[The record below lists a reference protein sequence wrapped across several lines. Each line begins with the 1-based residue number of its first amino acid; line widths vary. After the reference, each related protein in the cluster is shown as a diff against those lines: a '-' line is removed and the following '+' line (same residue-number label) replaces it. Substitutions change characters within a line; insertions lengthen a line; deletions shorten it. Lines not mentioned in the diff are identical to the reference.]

1 MGNVREEG
9 INMYITDNYTPKM
22 NQIISVTEALKRV
35 TVSVSPSVNTMAN
48 SIKSSMASASSSI
61 NSVNSSIKK
70 MTSSIKSLNNSI
82 EKMNGSMNN
91 SGSSNKDFSEDLETL
106 GRSAENARSKLVR
119 LSQVAN
125 SKKGRDTH
133 KNVKAKNNES
143 KNNKSDK
150 PEKIKTVQDIVKR
163 VKTQTVDI
171 SKKIVTGKLPELK
184 NKVFNSN
191 LVMSVKGNNIVQ
203 NTLNILNK
211 IKNSKW
217 ISSISVKDLAKN
229 VLIGTLSKLK
239 QFAGRMWTGAISI
252 KDKASSILGGI
263 KDKISDITNGF
274 SIGGAVKKGVDLVGK
289 GQNQKAVLT
298 NVVQRTTGVKDKI
311 EAKSEANNYYNDV
324 IKDIALKSPFDP
336 SEVISMS
343 TKAMTISGGKID
355 KSKDITQAM
364 VNVRAL
370 NMETSSDQDVS
381 AAFVSA
387 SKGNMD
393 ALNTLVGE
401 NYKTLDD
408 ALEGIKEKQN
418 GLANEMAGT
427 IPGLLSSASTY
438 IDMGLNSMIEPFD
451 SILEGGLKKI
461 NSFLEKVPSGI
472 GGFSQKVADVMNGK
486 KIAENKQNPIETQ
499 VATALGHVPQSI
511 GNTSQM
517 LVQNIDFTALTNS
530 LLPVVNLVNVLLDS
544 INNKSPVAQGII
556 SIFGTVVTT
565 VFQLIGPVVEAV
577 SPIIMRIFTFL
588 GEYAPQI
595 NNFIETLG
603 VIWKTVWETLGPL
616 LETGWKIIEPIL
628 GAFFNILDKV
638 CKIVKDICKWWQT
651 MINKIKN
658 GSITGTV
665 LNLVEKSK
673 KNYKD
678 NPYAGTKA
686 GDSGKAY
693 SSKKGNNAFGLNYVP
708 YNDYQT
714 RLHEGEMVLT
724 KQEANQYRSRKNG
737 GNINIAKLADTIV
750 IREEADI
757 EKITSKL
764 VASIQVA
771 QLGGVL

>member
-9 INMYITDNYTPKM
+9 INMYLTDNYTPKM
-22 NQIISVTEALKRV
+22 KQIIAITETFRRV
-35 TVSVSPSVNTMAN
+35 TVSVSPSTNAMAN
-48 SIKSSMASASSSI
+48 NIKSSMASASSSI
-61 NSVNSSIKK
+61 SSVNSSIKK
-70 MTSSIKSLNNSI
+70 MKDSIKNVNSFI
-82 EKMNGSMNN
+82 EKMTVSMNN
-91 SGSSNKDFSEDLETL
+91 TNSASKDFSEDLEL
-106 GRSAENARSKLVR
+106 IGRSAEKARSKLVR

-125 SKKGRDTH
+125 SKKGRNTH
-133 KNVKAKNNES
+133 PNVRSQNNNSEVS
-143 KNNKSDK
+143 KSEGNK
-150 PEKIKTVQDIVKR
+150 PTKIKTVQDIVRR
-163 VKTQTVDI
+163 VKTETINVP
-171 SKKIVTGKLPELK
+171 KKMVTDKLSGFK
-184 NKVFNSN
+184 NKVFNSS
-191 LVMSVKGNNIVQ
+191 LVMDIKGSNLVQ

-217 ISSISVKDLAKN
+217 ISAISVKDLAKN

-239 QFAGRMWTGAISI
+239 QFAGRVWSGAISI
-252 KDKASSILGGI
+252 KDKASSVLGGI

-274 SIGGAVKKGVDLVGK
+274 SIGEAVKKGVDLVGK

-298 NVVQRTTGVKDKI
+298 NVVQRTTGIKDKVK
-311 EAKSEANNYYNDV
+311 AKSEANDYYDGIVKDV
-324 IKDIALKSPFDP
+324 ALKTPFDP

-343 TKAMTISGGKID
+343 TKAMMIGGGDTD
-355 KSKDITQAM
+355 KSKKITQAM
-364 VNVRAL
+364 VDVRAL
-370 NMETSSDQDVS
+370 NMDTSSEQDVS

-401 NYKTLDD
+401 NYKTFDD
-408 ALEGIKEKQN
+408 ALKGIKEKQN

-438 IDMGLNSMIEPFD
+438 IDMGLNNMIEPFD
-451 SILEGGLKKI
+451 TILKGGLEKI
-461 NSFLEKVPSGI
+461 NSFLEKVPQSL

-499 VATALGHVPQSI
+499 TATALGHIPGAI
-511 GNTSQM
+511 GNTGQM
-517 LVQNIDFTALTNS
+517 LAQNIDFTALTNS
-530 LLPVVNLVNVLLDS
+530 LLPVVNLVNGLLDS

-565 VFQLIGPVVEAV
+565 AFQLIGPVVEAV
-577 SPIIMRIFTFL
+577 SPIITRIFTFL

-638 CKIVKDICKWWQT
+638 CNIVKDICKWWQT
-651 MINKIKN
+651 MVNKIKN
-658 GSITGTV
+658 GKITGTV
-665 LNLVEKSK
+665 LELVEKSK
-673 KNYKD
+673 ENHKE

-686 GDSGKAY
+686 GDSGK
-693 SSKKGNNAFGLNYVP
+693 NNAFGLNYVP
-708 YNDYQT
+708 YNDFST

-724 KQEANQYRSRKNG
+724 KQEANQYRSGKNG
-737 GNINIAKLADTIV
+737 GNISIAKLADTIV

-757 EKITSKL
+757 EKVTSKL
-764 VASIQVA
+764 VASIQMA

>member
-1 MGNVREEG
+1 MGNVKEES
-9 INMYITDNYTPKM
+9 INMYLTDNYTPKM
-22 NQIISVTEALKRV
+22 KQIIAVTETFRRV
-35 TVSVSPSVNTMAN
+35 TVSVSPSTNAMAN
-48 SIKSSMASASSSI
+48 NIKSSMASASNSI
-61 NSVNSSIKK
+61 SSVNSSIKK
-70 MTSSIKSLNNSI
+70 MKDSIKSVNSSI
-82 EKMNGSMNN
+82 EKMTVSMNN
-91 SGSSNKDFSEDLETL
+91 TNSASKDFSEDLEII
-106 GRSAENARSKLVR
+106 GSSAEKARSKLVR

-125 SKKGRDTH
+125 SKKGRNTH
-133 KNVKAKNNES
+133 PNARSQNDNSEVKKAGG
-143 KNNKSDK
+143 NK
-150 PEKIKTVQDIVKR
+150 PTKIKTVQDIVQR
-163 VKTQTVDI
+163 VKTRTLDVP
-171 SKKIVTGKLPELK
+171 KKMVTDKLPGFK
-184 NKVFNSN
+184 NKIFNSR
-191 LVMSVKGNNIVQ
+191 LVMDVKGSNFVQ

-217 ISSISVKDLAKN
+217 ISAISVKDLAKN

-239 QFAGRMWTGAISI
+239 QFAGRVWSGAISI
-252 KDKASSILGGI
+252 KDKASSVLGGI

-274 SIGGAVKKGVDLVGK
+274 SVGEAVKKGVDLVGK

-298 NVVQRTTGVKDKI
+298 NVVQRTTGIKDKVK
-311 EAKSEANNYYNDV
+311 AKSEANEYYDDIVKDV
-324 IKDIALKSPFDP
+324 ALKTPFDP

-343 TKAMTISGGKID
+343 TKAMMIGGGD
-355 KSKDITQAM
+355 TSKSKDITQAM
-364 VNVRAL
+364 VDVRAL
-370 NMETSSDQDVS
+370 NMDTSSEQDVS

-401 NYKTLDD
+401 NYKTFDD
-408 ALEGIKEKQN
+408 ALKGIKEKQN
-418 GLANEMAGT
+418 GLAGEMAGT

-438 IDMGLNSMIEPFD
+438 IDMGLNNMIEPFD
-451 SILEGGLKKI
+451 TILQGGLKKI
-461 NSFLEKVPSGI
+461 NSFLEKVPQSL
-472 GGFSQKVADVMNGK
+472 GGFSQKVADVMNGR

-499 VATALGHVPQSI
+499 TATALGHIPGAI
-511 GNTSQM
+511 GNTGQM
-517 LVQNIDFTALTNS
+517 LAQNIDFTALTNS
-530 LLPVVNLVNVLLDS
+530 LLPIVNLVNGLLDS

-565 VFQLIGPVVEAV
+565 AFQLIGPVVEAV
-577 SPIIMRIFTFL
+577 SPIITRIFTFL

-616 LETGWKIIEPIL
+616 LEAGWKIIEPIL

-651 MINKIKN
+651 MVNKMKN

-673 KNYKD
+673 KNYKE
-678 NPYAGTKA
+678 NPSAGTKA
-686 GDSGKAY
+686 GDAAGV
-693 SSKKGNNAFGLNYVP
+693 AFGLNYVP
-708 YNDYQT
+708 YNEYSA

-724 KQEANQYRSRKNG
+724 KQEANQYRSGKNG
-737 GNINIAKLADTIV
+737 GNISIAKLADTIV

-757 EKITSKL
+757 EKVTSKL
-764 VASIQVA
+764 VASIQMA

>member
-9 INMYITDNYTPKM
+9 INMYLTDNYTPKM
-22 NQIISVTEALKRV
+22 KQIIAVTETFRRV
-35 TVSVSPSVNTMAN
+35 TVSVSPSTNAMAN
-48 SIKSSMASASSSI
+48 NIKSSMASASSSI
-61 NSVNSSIKK
+61 SSVNSSIKK
-70 MTSSIKSLNNSI
+70 MKDSIKSVNSFI
-82 EKMNGSMNN
+82 EKMTVSMNN
-91 SGSSNKDFSEDLETL
+91 TNSASKDFSEDLEL
-106 GRSAENARSKLVR
+106 IGRSAEKAKSKLVR

-125 SKKGRDTH
+125 SKKGRNTH
-133 KNVKAKNNES
+133 PNARSQNDNSEVKKVVG
-143 KNNKSDK
+143 DK
-150 PEKIKTVQDIVKR
+150 PTKIKTVKDIVQR
-163 VKTQTVDI
+163 VKTRTIDVP
-171 SKKIVTGKLPELK
+171 KKMVTDKLPGFK
-184 NKVFNSN
+184 NKIFNSSLMMN
-191 LVMSVKGNNIVQ
+191 VKGSNSVQ
-203 NTLNILNK
+203 NILNVLNK

-217 ISSISVKDLAKN
+217 ISAISVKDLAKN

-239 QFAGRMWTGAISI
+239 QFAGRVWSGAISI
-252 KDKASSILGGI
+252 KDKASSVLGGI

-274 SIGGAVKKGVDLVGK
+274 SIGEAVKKGVDLVGK

-298 NVVQRTTGVKDKI
+298 NVVQRTTGIKDKVK
-311 EAKSEANNYYNDV
+311 AKSEANDYYDGIVKDV
-324 IKDIALKSPFDP
+324 ALKTPFDP

-343 TKAMTISGGKID
+343 TKAMMIGGGD
-355 KSKDITQAM
+355 TGKSKKITQAM
-364 VNVRAL
+364 VDVRAL
-370 NMETSSDQDVS
+370 NMDTSSEQDVS

-401 NYKTLDD
+401 NYKTFDD
-408 ALEGIKEKQN
+408 ALKGIKEKQN

-438 IDMGLNSMIEPFD
+438 IDMGLNDMIEPFD
-451 SILEGGLKKI
+451 TILKGGLEKI
-461 NSFLEKVPSGI
+461 NSFLEKVPQSL

-499 VATALGHVPQSI
+499 TATALGHIPGAI
-511 GNTSQM
+511 GNTGQM
-517 LVQNIDFTALTNS
+517 LAQNIDFTALTNS
-530 LLPVVNLVNVLLDS
+530 LLPVVNLVNGLLDS

-565 VFQLIGPVVEAV
+565 AFQLIGPVVEAV
-577 SPIIMRIFTFL
+577 SPIITRIFTFL

-638 CKIVKDICKWWQT
+638 CNIVKDICKWWQT
-651 MINKIKN
+651 MVNKIKN
-658 GSITGTV
+658 GKITGTV

-673 KNYKD
+673 ENYKE
-678 NPYAGTKA
+678 NPSAGTKA
-686 GDSGKAY
+686 GDAAGI
-693 SSKKGNNAFGLNYVP
+693 AFGLNYVP
-708 YNDYQT
+708 YNEYSA

-724 KQEANQYRSRKNG
+724 KQEANQYRSGKNS
-737 GNINIAKLADTIV
+737 GNISIAKLADTIV

-757 EKITSKL
+757 EKVTSKL
-764 VASIQVA
+764 VASIQMA

>member
-9 INMYITDNYTPKM
+9 INMYLTDNYTPKM
-22 NQIISVTEALKRV
+22 KQIIAVTETFRRV
-35 TVSVSPSVNTMAN
+35 TVSVSPSTNAMAN
-48 SIKSSMASASSSI
+48 NIKSSMASASSSI
-61 NSVNSSIKK
+61 SSVNSSIKK
-70 MTSSIKSLNNSI
+70 MKDSIKSVNSFI
-82 EKMNGSMNN
+82 EKMTVSMNN
-91 SGSSNKDFSEDLETL
+91 TNSASKDFSEDLEL
-106 GRSAENARSKLVR
+106 IGRSAEKAKSKLVR

-125 SKKGRDTH
+125 SKKGRNTH
-133 KNVKAKNNES
+133 PNARSQNDNSEVKKVVG
-143 KNNKSDK
+143 DK
-150 PEKIKTVQDIVKR
+150 PTKIKTVKDIVQR
-163 VKTQTVDI
+163 VKTRTIDVP
-171 SKKIVTGKLPELK
+171 KKMVTDKLPEFK
-184 NKVFNSN
+184 NKIFNSSLMMN
-191 LVMSVKGNNIVQ
+191 VKGSNSVQ
-203 NTLNILNK
+203 NTLNVLNK

-217 ISSISVKDLAKN
+217 ISAISVKDLAKN

-239 QFAGRMWTGAISI
+239 QFAGRVWSGAISI
-252 KDKASSILGGI
+252 KDKASSVLGGI

-274 SIGGAVKKGVDLVGK
+274 SIGEAVKKGVDLVGK

-298 NVVQRTTGVKDKI
+298 NVVQRTTGTKDKVK
-311 EAKSEANNYYNDV
+311 AKSEANDYYDGIVKDV
-324 IKDIALKSPFDP
+324 ALKTPFDP

-343 TKAMTISGGKID
+343 TKAMMIGGGD
-355 KSKDITQAM
+355 TGKSKKITQAM
-364 VNVRAL
+364 VDVRAL
-370 NMETSSDQDVS
+370 NMDTSSEQDVS

-401 NYKTLDD
+401 NYKTFDD
-408 ALEGIKEKQN
+408 ALKGIKEKQN

-438 IDMGLNSMIEPFD
+438 IDIGLNDMIEPFD
-451 SILEGGLKKI
+451 TILKGGLEKI
-461 NSFLEKVPSGI
+461 NSFLEKVSQSL

-499 VATALGHVPQSI
+499 TATALGHIPGAI
-511 GNTSQM
+511 GNTGQM
-517 LVQNIDFTALTNS
+517 LAQNIDFTALTNS
-530 LLPVVNLVNVLLDS
+530 LLPVVNLVNGLLDS

-565 VFQLIGPVVEAV
+565 AFQLIGPVVEAV
-577 SPIIMRIFTFL
+577 SPIITRIFTFL

-638 CKIVKDICKWWQT
+638 CNIVKDICKWWQT
-651 MINKIKN
+651 MVNNIKN
-658 GSITGTV
+658 GKITGTV

-673 KNYKD
+673 ENYKE
-678 NPYAGTKA
+678 NPSAGTKA
-686 GDSGKAY
+686 GDAAGI
-693 SSKKGNNAFGLNYVP
+693 AFGLNYVP
-708 YNDYQT
+708 YNEYSA

-724 KQEANQYRSRKNG
+724 KQEANQYRSGKNS
-737 GNINIAKLADTIV
+737 GNISIAKLADTIV

-757 EKITSKL
+757 EKVTSKL
-764 VASIQVA
+764 VASIQMA

>member
-9 INMYITDNYTPKM
+9 INMYLTDNYTPKM
-22 NQIISVTEALKRV
+22 KQIISVTETFRRV
-35 TVSVSPSVNTMAN
+35 TVSVSPSTNAMAN
-48 SIKSSMASASSSI
+48 NIKSSMASASSSI
-61 NSVNSSIKK
+61 SSVNSSIKK
-70 MTSSIKSLNNSI
+70 MKDSIKSVNSSI
-82 EKMNGSMNN
+82 EKMNASMNN
-91 SGSSNKDFSEDLETL
+91 SNSSSKNFSEDLGTI
-106 GRSAENARSKLVR
+106 GREAEKARSKLVR
-119 LSQVAN
+119 LSQIAN

-133 KNVKAKNNES
+133 PNARSQNNNSEV
-143 KNNKSDK
+143 NKDERNK
-150 PEKIKTVQDIVKR
+150 PTKIKTVQEIVQR
-163 VKTQTVDI
+163 VKTRTIDVP
-171 SKKIVTGKLPELK
+171 KKMVTDKLPGLK
-184 NKVFNSN
+184 NKIFNSRV
-191 LVMSVKGNNIVQ
+191 VMDVKGSNSVQ
-203 NTLNILNK
+203 NILNILSK

-217 ISSISVKDLAKN
+217 ISAISVKDLAKN

-239 QFAGRMWTGAISI
+239 QFAGRVWSGAISI
-252 KDKASSILGGI
+252 KDKASSVLGGI

-274 SIGGAVKKGVDLVGK
+274 SVGEAVKKGVDLVGK

-298 NVVQRTTGVKDKI
+298 NVVQRTTGIKNKAK
-311 EAKSEANNYYNDV
+311 AKSEANDYYDDIVKDV
-324 IKDIALKSPFDP
+324 ALKTPFDP

-343 TKAMTISGGKID
+343 TKAMMIGGGD
-355 KSKDITQAM
+355 AGKSKKITQAM
-364 VNVRAL
+364 VDVRAL
-370 NMETSSDQDVS
+370 NMDTSSEQDVS

-401 NYKTLDD
+401 NYKTFDD
-408 ALEGIKEKQN
+408 ALKGIKEKQN
-418 GLANEMAGT
+418 GLANEMAST

-438 IDMGLNSMIEPFD
+438 IDMGLNNMIEPFD
-451 SILEGGLKKI
+451 TILQGGLEKI
-461 NSFLEKVPSGI
+461 NSFLEKVPQSL

-499 VATALGHVPQSI
+499 TATALGHIPGAI
-511 GNTSQM
+511 GNTGQM
-517 LVQNIDFTALTNS
+517 LAQNIDFTALTNS
-530 LLPVVNLVNVLLDS
+530 LLPIVNLVNGLLDS

-565 VFQLIGPVVEAV
+565 AFQLIGPVVEAV
-577 SPIIMRIFTFL
+577 SPIITRIFTFL

-616 LETGWKIIEPIL
+616 LETGWKIVEPIL

-651 MINKIKN
+651 MVNKIKN

-665 LNLVEKSK
+665 LKLVEKSK
-673 KNYKD
+673 KNYKED
-678 NPYAGTKA
+678 PYAGTKA
-686 GDSGKAY
+686 GDSGK
-693 SSKKGNNAFGLNYVP
+693 NNAFGLNYVP
-708 YNDYQT
+708 YNDFST

-724 KQEANQYRSRKNG
+724 KQEANQYRSGKNG
-737 GNINIAKLADTIV
+737 GNISIAKLADTIV

-757 EKITSKL
+757 EKVTSKL
-764 VASIQVA
+764 VASIQMA

>member
-9 INMYITDNYTPKM
+9 INMYLTDNYTPKM
-22 NQIISVTEALKRV
+22 KQIIAITETFRRV
-35 TVSVSPSVNTMAN
+35 TVSVSPSTNAMAN
-48 SIKSSMASASSSI
+48 NIKSSMASASSSI
-61 NSVNSSIKK
+61 SSANSSIKK
-70 MTSSIKSLNNSI
+70 MKDSIKNVNSFI
-82 EKMNGSMNN
+82 EKMTVSMNN
-91 SGSSNKDFSEDLETL
+91 TNSASKDFSEDLEL
-106 GRSAENARSKLVR
+106 IGRNAEKARSKLVR

-125 SKKGRDTH
+125 SKKGRNTHPNARSQNDTSE
-133 KNVKAKNNES
+133 VKKVVG
-143 KNNKSDK
+143 DK
-150 PEKIKTVQDIVKR
+150 PTKIKTVKDIVQR
-163 VKTQTVDI
+163 VKTRTIDVP
-171 SKKIVTGKLPELK
+171 KKMVTDKLPGFK
-184 NKVFNSN
+184 NKIFNSSLMMN
-191 LVMSVKGNNIVQ
+191 VKGSNSVQ

-217 ISSISVKDLAKN
+217 ISAISVKDLAKN

-239 QFAGRMWTGAISI
+239 QFAGRVWSGAISI
-252 KDKASSILGGI
+252 KDKASSVLGGI

-274 SIGGAVKKGVDLVGK
+274 SIGEAVKKGVDLVGK

-298 NVVQRTTGVKDKI
+298 NVVQRTTGIKDKVK
-311 EAKSEANNYYNDV
+311 AKSEANDYYDGIVKDV
-324 IKDIALKSPFDP
+324 ALKTPFDP

-343 TKAMTISGGKID
+343 TKAMMIGGGD
-355 KSKDITQAM
+355 TGKSKKITQAM
-364 VNVRAL
+364 VDVRAL
-370 NMETSSDQDVS
+370 NMDTSSEQDVS

-401 NYKTLDD
+401 NYKTFDD
-408 ALEGIKEKQN
+408 ALKGIKEKQN

-438 IDMGLNSMIEPFD
+438 IDMGLNNMIEPFD
-451 SILEGGLKKI
+451 TILKGGLEKI
-461 NSFLEKVPSGI
+461 NSFLEKVPQSL

-499 VATALGHVPQSI
+499 TATALGHIPGAI
-511 GNTSQM
+511 GNTGQM
-517 LVQNIDFTALTNS
+517 LAQNIDFTALTNS
-530 LLPVVNLVNVLLDS
+530 LLPVVNLVNGLLDS

-565 VFQLIGPVVEAV
+565 AFQLIGPVVEAV
-577 SPIIMRIFTFL
+577 SPIITRIFTFL

-638 CKIVKDICKWWQT
+638 CNIVKDICKWWQT
-651 MINKIKN
+651 MVNKIKK

-673 KNYKD
+673 ENYKE
-678 NPYAGTKA
+678 NPSAGTKA
-686 GDSGKAY
+686 GDAAGI
-693 SSKKGNNAFGLNYVP
+693 AFGLNYVP
-708 YNDYQT
+708 YNEYSA

-724 KQEANQYRSRKNG
+724 KQEANQYRSGKNS
-737 GNINIAKLADTIV
+737 GNISIAKLADTIV

-757 EKITSKL
+757 EKVTSKL
-764 VASIQVA
+764 VASIQMA